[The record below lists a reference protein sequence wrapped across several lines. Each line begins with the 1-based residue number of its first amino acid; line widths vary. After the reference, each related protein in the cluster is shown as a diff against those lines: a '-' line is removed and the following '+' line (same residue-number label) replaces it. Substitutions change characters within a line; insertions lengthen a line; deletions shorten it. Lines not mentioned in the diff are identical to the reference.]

1 MQRIIEIEF
10 DKATTS
16 MQSMPSGKVG
26 GTRIGPTAIETNPP
40 VWGTSDGFRGLVKF

>member
-10 DKATTS
+10 DKATMS
-16 MQSMPSGKVG
+16 MQCMPSGTVG
-26 GTRIGPTAIETNPP
+26 GTGPRAIEKGHP